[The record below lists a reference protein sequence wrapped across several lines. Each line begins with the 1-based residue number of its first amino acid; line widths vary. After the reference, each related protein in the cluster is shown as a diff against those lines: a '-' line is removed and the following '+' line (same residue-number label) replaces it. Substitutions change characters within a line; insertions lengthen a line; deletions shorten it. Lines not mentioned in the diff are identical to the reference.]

1 MSAGVGTPG
10 VRPDAAAKLAG
21 TFGYAGQ
28 GRLPDELHGAT
39 IRSTVASGWLDS
51 VDVTDAMR
59 VPGARVVL
67 TADDVPGSTTIGL
80 KIADQPVFAIDRVR
94 HVGEPV
100 AFAVATSASAAREMA
115 AKVRLG
121 IRPTAPLLDPEAAML
136 PGAPLVGASS
146 NEVYALR
153 LTPDRHATP
162 GPVTVSATWRTG
174 RQDACFLAPEAG
186 VAHVAPDGTLV
197 LDVATQDVHED
208 RRQVAAALGLDPEQV
223 LVRLAG
229 VGGAFGGR
237 EDVTV
242 QVHLALAALVTGRP
256 VRTVYSRAESLL
268 AHPSR
273 HPARLAYRLSAGHD
287 GTLVSLHARILLDGG
302 AYASTSMPVTKIV
315 HYFAAGAYR
324 VPHVDVETRAVLTN
338 NPVAG
343 ALRGFGATQA
353 CFGIESTM
361 DLLAAELGA
370 DPLELRRRN
379 LLDIGEPLAT
389 SGQRLPPSRSPRDV
403 LEACAAVPLPSAPPS
418 ADVTRGVGYA
428 VGIKSAGLGDGRP
441 DGAGITLRMD
451 RDGVH
456 VLSAAPEVGQGIGGV
471 LQRVVTDVFPTVPVV
486 VERAD
491 SGLPVSGGSKAS
503 RQSMASGGA
512 AHGAARLLARAVE
525 EQLGRPPLDDE
536 VVEVTYRH
544 PGVATEEADP
554 VTGRGDLH
562 QTFQLTAHRA
572 VVDVDRELGTATVV
586 QVVAAQDVGRVIDPA
601 AVRGQLVGGTAQGI
615 GFALMEQIEVDD
627 AGVPSVEGFLDYPI
641 PRAAD
646 VGEIVPVVLEGPDD
660 RLVLGARGMGEG
672 PLVSSPAAV
681 AAALRIASG
690 RPVHQIPA
698 TAEDLRSEPA

>member
-1 MSAGVGTPG
+1 MITGVGAPG

-28 GRLPDELHGAT
+28 GRLPGELHGVT
-39 IRSTVASGWLDS
+39 IRSGIASGRLVAIDS
-51 VDVTDAMR
+51 AEAMR
-59 VPGARVVL
+59 VPGARIVL
-67 TADDVPGSTTIGL
+67 TADDVPGSRTIGL
-80 KIADQPVFAIDRVR
+80 KTADQPVFAIGRVR
-94 HVGEPV
+94 HVGEPI
-100 AFAVATSASAAREMA
+100 AFAVAETATAAHQMAAR
-115 AKVRLG
+115 VRVD
-121 IRPTAPLLDPEAAML
+121 IHPAIALLDPERSML
-136 PGAPLVGASS
+136 PDAPLVGSAS
-146 NEVYALR
+146 NEVYALHR
-153 LTPDRHATP
+153 YDASFAR
-162 GPVTVSATWRTG
+162 GPVTVAATWRTG

-186 VAHVAPDGTLV
+186 VAHVAADGTLV

-208 RRQVAAALGLDPEQV
+208 RRQVAAALGLEPERV

-237 EDVTV
+237 EDVTL

-256 VRTVYSRAESLL
+256 VRTVYSRPESLL

-273 HPARLAYRLSAGHD
+273 HPARLAYELSSERD

-302 AYASTSMPVTKIV
+302 AYASTSLPVTKIV

-324 VPHVDVETRAVLTN
+324 VPHLDIETRAVLTN

-361 DLLAAELGA
+361 DLLAAELGM
-370 DPLELRRRN
+370 DPVQLRRHN
-379 LLDIGEPLAT
+379 LLGVGEPLAT
-389 SGQRLPPSRSPRDV
+389 SGQRLPASLSPREV
-403 LEACAAVPLPSAPPS
+403 LEACAAVPLPLAPVTPG
-418 ADVTRGVGYA
+418 ATRGVGIA

-471 LQRVVTDVFPTVPVV
+471 LQRIVGDVLPGIPVTVLQ
-486 VERAD
+486 
-491 SGLPVSGGSKAS
+491 SNSSLPVSGGSKAS

-512 AHGAARLLARAVE
+512 AHGAAFLLARAI
-525 EQLGRPPLDDE
+525 QQRGNRPPRDDE
-536 VVEVTYRH
+536 VIEVTYHH
-544 PGVATEEADP
+544 PGVRTDEADP
-554 VTGRGDLH
+554 VTGLGDLH

-601 AVRGQLVGGTAQGI
+601 AVRGQLCGGTAQGI
-615 GFALMEQIEVDD
+615 GFALMEEIAVDG
-627 AGVPSVEGFLDYPI
+627 AGVPAVAGFLDYPI
-641 PRAAD
+641 PRAED
-646 VGEIVPVVLEGPDD
+646 VGVIVPVVLEGPDD
-660 RLVLGARGMGEG
+660 RLTLGARGMGEG

-681 AAALRIASG
+681 AAALRAASG
-690 RPVHQIPA
+690 RPVARIPA
-698 TAEDLRSEPA
+698 RVDDLREEPA